1 MIATTAEVINR
12 VYPVMKQNNPKEILG
27 TVFSIREKEK
37 EFLITAY
44 HVAEHAIEKNT
55 NKVGLIIGTIPLGTR
70 IYEKI
75 IYIDEELDIIILEA
89 PKWMHIGQLSLT
101 STPEM
106 ILGQDVMWMGYPDGW
121 SGGQLLGKTHTP
133 TAIAGKGVI
142 GGFPR
147 SSNKTTKNVETI
159 IIEGRISGGYSG
171 GPVVLKDTKTPY
183 KTHVIGMITGHIFSL
198 RKLKQEQKQLIY
210 PPSFILATYLNPI
223 MKEVHEKLNH

>member
-121 SGGQLLGKTHTP
+121 SGGQLLGKTHTYRHSW
-133 TAIAGKGVI
+133 K
-142 GGFPR
+142 R
-147 SSNKTTKNVETI
+147 SYRRIPQIIKQNNKKRRNNHNRRKNKR
-159 IIEGRISGGYSG
+159 G
-171 GPVVLKDTKTPY
+171 L
-183 KTHVIGMITGHIFSL
+183 
-198 RKLKQEQKQLIY
+198 
-210 PPSFILATYLNPI
+210 
-223 MKEVHEKLNH
+223 